1 MPTERH
7 PVSRH
12 LRRHL
17 GVWQEASLRW
27 GEASHRPQG
36 FASDDARRA
45 AWFRHRDWLL
55 ARCARY
61 GWRPAGFWDY
71 ECSVERPRDPC
82 FDRAILWAAGLLSRE
97 ERRGLEAGWRKDF
110 EEAQEPDFTIVI
122 APGEILR
129 GQAAQTEHF
138 RNAGIPR
145 QLLSRWVQ
153 ARRRRARIIGQLETA
168 PAPAQ

>member
-12 LRRHL
+12 LRHRL
-17 GVWQEASLRW
+17 GVWQEASLKW
-27 GEASHRPQG
+27 GEAPHRPQG

-45 AWFRHRDWLL
+45 AWFRHRDWLM

-61 GWRPAGFWDY
+61 GWRPAAYWDF

-82 FDRAILWAAGLLSRE
+82 YDRAALWAAGLLSHE
-97 ERRGLEAGWRKDF
+97 ERRQLESGWRKDF
-110 EEAQEPDFTIVI
+110 EDAQERGFTVI
-122 APGEILR
+122 AAPGELLDGEAGR
-129 GQAAQTEHF
+129 RAWY

-145 QLLSRWVQ
+145 QLLRRWIQ
-153 ARRRRARIIGQLETA
+153 AHRRADRTIRKLTA
-168 PAPAQ
+168 LVPAQ